1 MNKILLSS
9 EDELNNLVIEEDT
22 DLIIRFNNTS
32 KKVNIIVEDNVCLN
46 VVELSK
52 DNKNEIQ
59 FVLKENSRLIYN
71 RAVKDSND
79 YISVMLNGN
88 SSSAVINNS
97 VNNNIEAAVKL
108 DIIHNNINTYSE
120 LHNHAINN
128 SNEGFLFFVNA
139 IINSSG
145 IDSITKQENKIINT
159 KKGKSN
165 IYPNLLVDIDRVDA
179 SHSAYISDL
188 DKESLFYMKSRG
200 LSEKQARVL
209 LMEAFLLGNLNIQE
223 DYIDEVKQ
231 IMF

>member
-9 EDELNNLVIEEDT
+9 DDELNNLVIEEDT

-88 SSSAVINNS
+88 SSSVVINNS
-97 VNNNIEAAVKL
+97 VNSNLESTVKL
-108 DIIHNNINTYSE
+108 DIIHNNMNTYSE

-128 SNEGFLFFVNA
+128 SKESFLFFVNA
-139 IINSSG
+139 IINTSG
-145 IDSITKQENKIINT
+145 INSITKQENKIINT
-159 KKGKSN
+159 KSGKSN
-165 IYPNLLVDIDRVDA
+165 IYPNLLVDVDRVDA

-200 LSEKQARVL
+200 LSEKKAREL
-209 LMEAFLLGNLNIQE
+209 LMDAFLLGNLNMSE
-223 DYIDEVKQ
+223 EYIEEAKQ
-231 IMF
+231 ILF